1 MATFFNLEIVT
12 PDKSFFSGEVEMAI
26 IRTSEGDVGLLHAH
40 EPLVTPVSVGS
51 LRIKGTDG
59 KFTEA
64 ACAGGFMT
72 VTEDGV
78 TVLTDAAEWTHEIDV
93 NRAKEALERAKER
106 LSGSGKE
113 VDVMRAKMAL
123 SRAMN
128 RVRIS
133 GSDQ

>member
-26 IRTSEGDVGLLHAH
+26 IRTSEGDVGILYAH

-78 TVLTDAAEWTHEIDV
+78 VLLVDAAEWAHEIDL
-93 NRAKEALERAKER
+93 NRAKESLERAQGR
-106 LSGSGKE
+106 LAGSGKE
-113 VDVMRAKMAL
+113 IDVMRAKTSL

-128 RVRIS
+128 RVKIS
-133 GSDQ
+133 GSD

>member
-1 MATFFNLEIVT
+1 MASFFNLEIVT

-26 IRTSEGDVGLLHAH
+26 IRTSEGDVGLLKNH
-40 EPLVTPVSVGS
+40 EPLVAPVSIGS

-78 TVLTDAAEWTHEIDV
+78 TVLTDAAEWAHEIDV
-93 NRAKEALERAKER
+93 DRAKDALERAKAR
-106 LSGSGKE
+106 IAKSAKE
-113 VDVMRAKMAL
+113 VDEARAKASL
-123 SRAMN
+123 ARAMN

>member
-1 MATFFNLEIVT
+1 MASFFNLEIVT

-26 IRTSEGDVGLLHAH
+26 IRTSEGDVGLLKAH
-40 EPLVTPVSVGS
+40 EPLVAPVSVGS

-78 TVLTDAAEWTHEIDV
+78 MVLTDAAEWAHDIDV
-93 NRAKEALERAKER
+93 NRAKEALERAQDRIAKNA
-106 LSGSGKE
+106 KE
-113 VDVMRAKMAL
+113 VDEARAKASL
-123 SRAMN
+123 ARAMN

-133 GSDQ
+133 GTD

>member
-1 MATFFNLEIVT
+1 MASFFNLEIVT

-26 IRTSEGDVGLLHAH
+26 IRTSEGDVGLLKAH
-40 EPLVTPVSVGS
+40 EPLVAPVSVGS

-78 TVLTDAAEWTHEIDV
+78 MVLTDAAEWAHEIDV
-93 NRAKEALERAKER
+93 NRAKEALGRAQDRIAKNA
-106 LSGSGKE
+106 KE
-113 VDVMRAKMAL
+113 VDDARAKTSLA
-123 SRAMN
+123 RAMN

-133 GSDQ
+133 GKD

>member
-1 MATFFNLEIVT
+1 MASFFNLEIVT

-26 IRTSEGDVGLLHAH
+26 IRTSEGDVGVLKAH
-40 EPLVTPVSVGS
+40 EPLVAPVSVGS

-78 TVLTDAAEWTHEIDV
+78 TVLTDAAEWAHEIDAT
-93 NRAKEALERAKER
+93 RAKEALERAQGR
-106 LSGSGKE
+106 LSGSEKE
-113 VDVMRAKMAL
+113 IDVLRAKTSL

-133 GSDQ
+133 GSE